1 MDWRQHSRVELLE
14 NIYSN
19 ASYHQHGRDFIL
31 WRSLWIEFPEKMET
45 FDVENEYMLGN
56 ALLVHPVT
64 EKEAKTVTVLFPGS
78 EEIWYDFRKFKR
90 VEDAGT
96 VKIPVT
102 LENIPVFQRGGTVI
116 PLKTTAGKSTEWM
129 IDISYEL
136 HVALDTEA
144 YAIGELYVDDGHSF
158 QYLHKKQ
165 FLYRKFTFHKNIL
178 SSSCVDESGQ
188 YHTTC
193 VVERVIVLG
202 FGKQPTFVTAT
213 SKDGKKKEVV
223 FTYDTKTS
231 AMTLENLA
239 LSVDADWE
247 ICIS

>member
-1 MDWRQHSRVELLE
+1 MVGEEELTE
-14 NIYSN
+14 SHYFSF
-19 ASYHQHGRDFIL
+19 YRP
-31 WRSLWIEFPEKMET
+31 LWIEFPGKIET
-45 FDVENEYMLGN
+45 FGVDNEYMLGN

-64 EKEAKTVTVLFPGS
+64 EPEAKAVSVLLPGS

-90 VEDAGT
+90 MEDPGT
-96 VKIPVT
+96 LKIPVT
-102 LENIPVFQRGGTVI
+102 LENIPVFQRGGTVL

-129 IDISYEL
+129 TDISYEL

-144 YAIGELYVDDGHSF
+144 CAIGELYLDDGHSF

-178 SSSCVDESGQ
+178 SSSCIDESGR

-193 VVERVIVLG
+193 VVARVIVLG
-202 FGKQPTFVTAT
+202 FGQQPALVTAS
-213 SKDGKKKEVV
+213 SKGGKEKEVV

-231 AMTLENLA
+231 MLMLENLA
-239 LSVDADWE
+239 LSVDADWR
-247 ICIS
+247 IHIS